1 VVMRVPLDPCGNPIP
16 SQAAQSQA
24 APAQAPQLQSGV
36 QPAAMQSPVASSA
49 ASSTTA
55 PAAAARPTIAPT
67 PAPAAAAP
75 DAAPMKTYSDRP
87 AEPATR
93 VEEGWKGSKLDHVD
107 PAVAPKPSAAAGSQN
122 DGAAQNGAVGQFR
135 AEKPAA
141 EAGSDLRSVETIP
154 TPAARQPATGV
165 QPGPS
170 VAPLGPSVEPAP
182 PASDPRNVPA
192 AEISGRGPHAD
203 VSSGDRST

>member
-1 VVMRVPLDPCGNPIP
+1 
-16 SQAAQSQA
+16 
-24 APAQAPQLQSGV
+24 
-36 QPAAMQSPVASSA
+36 
-49 ASSTTA
+49 
-55 PAAAARPTIAPT
+55 
-67 PAPAAAAP
+67 
-75 DAAPMKTYSDRP
+75 MKTYSDRP

-107 PAVAPKPSAAAGSQN
+107 PAVAPKPSAATGSQN

-203 VSSGDRST
+203 VSSGDRAT